1 MAGYYNRFIGYTEDG
16 FQEGVSLTYYDEL
29 MRWQKY
35 AWGCSELVFNPI
47 PQWPRKGPLNKLFIR
62 FLMSNIHF
70 YTKVGRQPCIN
81 LLLHRGKLLALH
93 ASHRKE
99 WEALIDFRH
108 FTCANQSQAGVRC
121 ASPQSRRHTR
131 GLFFTP
137 RGGLSVWQAL
147 RSLAL
152 LPG

>member
-1 MAGYYNRFIGYTEDG
+1 MAGYYNRFIGYTEEG

-70 YTKVGRQPCIN
+70 YTKVGRQPLSKQKKHMLQEDSFFILT
-81 LLLHRGKLLALH
+81 LLNNTTGMSMIWSLHNISTA
-93 ASHRKE
+93 
-99 WEALIDFRH
+99 
-108 FTCANQSQAGVRC
+108 QQ
-121 ASPQSRRHTR
+121 
-131 GLFFTP
+131 
-137 RGGLSVWQAL
+137 
-147 RSLAL
+147 SLAQL
-152 LPG
+152 MFPQ